1 MSPGLKAKVLTVAF
15 QGLQELLPLCK
26 NESVTQ

>member
-1 MSPGLKAKVLTVAF
+1 MSPGLKAKVLTVVF
-15 QGLQELLPLCK
+15 QYLQELLPLCK